1 MINNLKLDLVSIVF
15 TSYNHKTFLK
25 KAIDSLISQ
34 TYSNIQIIIVDDCSS
49 DGSQEILKDYKSFE
63 NIKLILLDKNTGSYV
78 KASNYGAKFAT
89 GKYILFAQCDD
100 FSDPKQIEMLVGGF
114 VNDKIGVV
122 FSRSNL
128 INENDIV
135 IGNDFNIRERKFRA
149 ICTNSSFLNKNLML
163 NFLSYSCVIPNLS
176 AAMIKRDFYLKVG
189 GLSEKYLV
197 ASDWNF
203 WLELA
208 SFCDFYYLSAPLNNF
223 RQHATT
229 IRSSTKLITQIVE
242 VYDIFYNYSKIK
254 KLNWKQS
261 LDIKIGAGSIA
272 CSFIFQS
279 KKNFI
284 SLTYNT
290 FINTYKYD
298 KLNFIYLILG
308 FFRNAKQKVFL
319 LF

>member
-1 MINNLKLDLVSIVF
+1 
-15 TSYNHKTFLK
+15 
-25 KAIDSLISQ
+25 
-34 TYSNIQIIIVDDCSS
+34 
-49 DGSQEILKDYKSFE
+49 
-63 NIKLILLDKNTGSYV
+63 
-78 KASNYGAKFAT
+78 
-89 GKYILFAQCDD
+89 
-100 FSDPKQIEMLVGGF
+100 
-114 VNDKIGVV
+114 V

-149 ICTNSSFLNKNLML
+149 ICKNSSFLNKNLML

-242 VYDIFYNYSKIK
+242 VYDIFYSYHNNKNLTWNQK
-254 KLNWKQS
+254 F
-261 LDIKIGAGSIA
+261 DIKLGVGSIA

-279 KKNFI
+279 KKNIFNLI
-284 SLTYNT
+284 YKT

-298 KLNFIYLILG
+298 KLNIVYLIFG
-308 FFRNAKQKVFL
+308 FFRNVKQKIYL